1 MRPARLMANPAAAI
15 MRELEAMIRMALRNQ
30 MRMPAVDLEL
40 KQATGLM
47 KINLKNLRSTAGYGG
62 LYKI

>member
-30 MRMPAVDLEL
+30 MRMPA
-40 KQATGLM
+40 ASLM
-47 KINLKNLRSTAGYGG
+47 KINLKNLRSSAGYGG